1 MSLFQEI
8 VRTCSMS
15 DCHILVM
22 LCLQD
27 ISGVLPAALGVAA
40 AAGAGLVIL
49 SEVSFMPFPFGICGV
64 SCFLC

>member
-1 MSLFQEI
+1 
-8 VRTCSMS
+8 MS
-15 DCHILVM
+15 DCHRLVM

-49 SEVSFMPFPFGICGV
+49 SEVSYMPFPFGTCGV
-64 SCFLC
+64 SCFL